1 MTAAA
6 PRAAVAVLVR
16 GLGSSDP
23 QVLLGRRRDD
33 PRDPWSGHIAF
44 PGGRR
49 ETSDRDLLDTA
60 VRECLEESGIRIA
73 RADAVCALPDEFAG
87 RVTGANTA
95 VRPWLFAVEADTEPT
110 LGDGEM
116 GRWEWL
122 PLRALDDPSQR
133 VAVRPRPDLEMP
145 GVRRED
151 AVLWGMTLRVLE
163 RLWTESVVT
172 RRRWWLD
179 YDGTVY
185 PSSHPLTEAV
195 DRRITDWVARAR
207 GVSREEADT
216 LRRRLYREHGN
227 TLRGMMRESDAD
239 PHAYLDFVFDLPDAL
254 MPPPDPLVERFLRG
268 LEHPATVFTNARTD
282 YVRRGLAAM
291 GLGAGLGAIHD
302 IESFGWR
309 AKPEPELYLEVLHR
323 EQAQPHDVVFVDDRM
338 DNLVPARALGLDTV
352 LVDEERRHEWLE
364 GGAEPAELAPY
375 RVRIQHPG
383 DLLWLGRP
391 RLGLG

>member
-1 MTAAA
+1 MNPGA

-23 QVLLGRRRDD
+23 RVLLGRRRDD

-49 ETSDRDLLDTA
+49 EPSDRDLLDTA
-60 VRECLEESGIRIA
+60 VRECLEEAGIGLSRA
-73 RADAVCALPDEFAG
+73 RAVCALPDEFAG
-87 RVTGANTA
+87 RVTGADTA
-95 VRPWLFAVEADTEPT
+95 VRPWLFAVDPDAEPAN
-110 LGDGEM
+110 GDGEM
-116 GRWEWL
+116 GRWEWM
-122 PLRALDDPSQR
+122 PLATLDEPSSR
-133 VAVRPRPDLEMP
+133 VRVHPRPGLEMP
-145 GVRRED
+145 GVRRD
-151 AVLWGMTLRVLE
+151 GAVLWGMTLRVLE

-172 RRRWWLD
+172 RPRWWLD

-195 DRRITDWVARAR
+195 DLRITEWVALAR
-207 GVSREEADT
+207 GVSREEADA

-254 MPPPDPLVERFLRG
+254 MPAPDPAVARFLRG

-291 GLGAGLGAIHD
+291 GLGEGLGAIHD
-302 IESFGWR
+302 IESFGFR
-309 AKPEPELYLEVLHR
+309 AKPEPELYREVLRR
-323 EQAQPHDVVFVDDRM
+323 EQVDPGDVVFVDDRV
-338 DNLVPARALGLDTV
+338 DNLEPARALGLDTV
-352 LVDEERRHEWLE
+352 LVDEDGRHHWLE
-364 GGAEPAELAPY
+364 GGDDSAEGCPY
-375 RVRIQHPG
+375 RVRIRKPG
-383 DLLWLGRP
+383 DLLWISRP
-391 RLGLG
+391 RLGTA